1 MDDYK
6 VYLAN
11 LGKYNEG
18 ELVGAWFDFPIF
30 EDEVIEKLGLDES
43 YEEYAVHDYEFP
55 IKLPESISIDEL
67 NDMYEKIEELPA
79 HIVDNLEEFVSYFGS
94 LEEIDE
100 EKVVLYEDCSTMLD
114 VAYMKV
120 DEFEVF
126 GSLLDDVRQYFNYGA
141 YASDLEIDGYW
152 IETSNGMCEVKS

>member
-18 ELVGAWFDFPIF
+18 ELVGAWFSFPL
-30 EDEVIEKLGLDES
+30 DEEEIKEKLGLNEH

-55 IKLPESISIDEL
+55 IKLPEYISIDEL

-79 HIVDNLEEFVSYFGS
+79 HIVENLEEFVSYFGS

-100 EKVVLYEDCSTMLD
+100 EKVVLYEDCSSMED
-114 VAYMKV
+114 VACYRV
-120 DEFEVF
+120 DELEEF
-126 GSLLDDVRQYFNYGA
+126 GSLDEKILCYFNYEA
-141 YASDLEIDGYW
+141 YARDLEVDGYW
-152 IETSNGMCEVKS
+152 IETSYGMCEIKS